1 MSEKQL
7 DKQGNESLFFFLHN
21 PKKYI
26 SLRIAFEKKRK

>member
-7 DKQGNESLFFFLHN
+7 DKQGNESFFLHN